1 MNPNSELKRH
11 KKCKWDRLQRNSV
24 LEETN
29 GVTHPG
35 PLLPQASTAAISK
48 YK

>member
-1 MNPNSELKRH
+1 MNPKSEPKQH
-11 KKCKWDRLQRNSV
+11 KKCKWDRLHRNAV
-24 LEETN
+24 LEETK

-35 PLLPQASTAAISK
+35 PLLPQASTAALSK